1 MSATVAGGFW
11 VMVLGRREGAA
22 RGWTPLREGA
32 RGEAVDYRF
41 RTPASP
47 AVPWASPLGSE
58 QNRRLIPRPRAAL
71 ALPENTMDMKT
82 SPLAQLH
89 DPSLLKTDALIDGQW
104 VKGAARFDV
113 HDPAT
118 GAKLADVANL
128 GAADAEKAIAA
139 ANAAWPAW
147 RGKTAKERS
156 ILLRKWFDLLMVHQ
170 EDLARLMTA
179 ENGKPMTE
187 SRGEVAYGASFV
199 EWFAEEAKRVNGET
213 LPHFDNN
220 RRLMVIRQ
228 AIGVCAAITP
238 WNFPLAMITR
248 KVAPALAAG
257 CPVVIKP
264 AELTP
269 LTALAAA
276 ELALRA
282 GIPAGVLN
290 VLTADGAN
298 SIAVGKV
305 FCASDTVR
313 HISFTGSTE
322 VGRILMA
329 QSAPTIKKLS
339 LELGGNAPF
348 IVFDDA
354 DIDSA
359 VEGAIASKYRNAGQ
373 TCVCANRIYV
383 QEGVYDRF
391 VEKFAAKVKAFKV
404 GNGFEEGV
412 VQGPL
417 IEPAALDKVQRHV
430 EDAQKKGG
438 KVVVGGSR
446 LQGQFFQ
453 PTVIADATGDM
464 LCAREETFGP
474 LAPVFKF
481 RTEQE
486 AIAAANNTEFG
497 LASYFYSRD
506 VGRIF
511 RVSEALEYGMVGI
524 NVGIIATEHVPF
536 GGVKQSGL
544 GREGS
549 HHGMDEY
556 LEIKYLCMGDVLK

>member
-1 MSATVAGGFW
+1 
-11 VMVLGRREGAA
+11 
-22 RGWTPLREGA
+22 
-32 RGEAVDYRF
+32 
-41 RTPASP
+41 
-47 AVPWASPLGSE
+47 
-58 QNRRLIPRPRAAL
+58 
-71 ALPENTMDMKT
+71 MDMKT
-82 SPLAQLH
+82 SPLALLN
-89 DPSLLKTDALIDGQW
+89 DPSLLKTDALINGQW
-104 VKGAARFDV
+104 VAGSSRFDIT
-113 HDPAT
+113 DPAT
-118 GAKLADVANL
+118 GAVLAHVANL
-128 GAADAEKAIAA
+128 GPAEAEQAIAA

-147 RGKTAKERS
+147 KGKTAKERS
-156 ILLRKWFDLLMVHQ
+156 IILRKWYDLLMANQ
-170 EDLARLMTA
+170 DDLGRIMTA
-179 ENGKPMTE
+179 EQGKPLPE
-187 SRGEVAYGASFV
+187 AKGEVAYGASFV

-213 LPHFDNN
+213 LPQFDNT
-220 RRLMVIRQ
+220 RRLLVLKQ
-228 AIGVCAAITP
+228 PIGVCAAITP

-257 CPVVIKP
+257 CPVIIKP

-276 ELALRA
+276 ELAIRA

-290 VLTADGAN
+290 MITADSDN

-305 FCASDTVR
+305 LCASDVVR

-329 QSAPTIKKLS
+329 QSAPTVKKMS

-359 VEGAIASKYRNAGQ
+359 VEGAFASKYRNAGQ
-373 TCVCANRIYV
+373 TCVCSNRFYV
-383 QEGVYDRF
+383 QEGVYDEF
-391 VEKFAAKVKAFKV
+391 VKKFALKVQTAKV
-404 GNGFEEGV
+404 GNGFEDGV
-412 VQGPL
+412 NQGPL
-417 IEPAALDKVQRHV
+417 IEEAALVKVQRHV
-430 EDAQKKGG
+430 DDAVTKGAR
-438 KVVVGGSR
+438 VLVGGHR
-446 LQGQFFQ
+446 LGGLGSGQFFE
-453 PTVIADATGDM
+453 PTVVADATADM

-474 LAPVFKF
+474 FAPVFKF
-481 RTEQE
+481 KTEQE
-486 AIAAANNTEFG
+486 AIDAANNTEFG

-524 NVGIIATEHVPF
+524 NVGILATEHVPF

-549 HHGMDEY
+549 HHGMDDY
-556 LEIKYLCMGDVLK
+556 VEIKYLCMGDILK

>member
-1 MSATVAGGFW
+1 MNA
-11 VMVLGRREGAA
+11 
-22 RGWTPLREGA
+22 
-32 RGEAVDYRF
+32 
-41 RTPASP
+41 
-47 AVPWASPLGSE
+47 
-58 QNRRLIPRPRAAL
+58 Q
-71 ALPENTMDMKT
+71 T
-82 SPLAQLH
+82 SPLSLLK
-89 DPSLLKTDALIDGQW
+89 DPSLLKTDALINGQW
-104 VKGAARFDV
+104 VKGASRFDV

-128 GAADAEKAIAA
+128 GAAEATAAIDA
-139 ANAAWPAW
+139 ANAAWAPW
-147 RGKTAKERS
+147 RNKTGKERS
-156 ILLRKWFDLLMVHQ
+156 LLLRKWFDLLMANQ
-170 EDLARLMTA
+170 DDLGRIMTA
-179 ENGKPMTE
+179 EQGKPLPE
-187 SRGEVAYGASFV
+187 AKGEVAYGASFV

-213 LPHFDNN
+213 LPQFDNN
-220 RRLMVIRQ
+220 RRLMVLKQ
-228 AIGVCAAITP
+228 PIGVCAAITP

-276 ELALRA
+276 ELAIRA
-282 GIPAGVLN
+282 GIPAGVIN
-290 VLTADGAN
+290 VLTADSDN

-305 FCASDTVR
+305 FCASDIVR

-329 QSAPTIKKLS
+329 QSAPTVKKLS

-354 DIDSA
+354 NIDSA
-359 VEGAIASKYRNAGQ
+359 VEGAMASKYRNAGQ

-383 QEGVYDRF
+383 QDGVYDEF
-391 VEKFAAKVKAFKV
+391 VQKFAHRVKSLKV
-404 GNGFEEGV
+404 GNGFDADV
-412 VQGPL
+412 AQGPL
-417 IEPAALDKVQRHV
+417 IEPAAVEKVQRHV
-430 EDAQKKGG
+430 QDAMAKGG
-438 KVVVGGSR
+438 KVMAGGHK
-446 LQGQFFQ
+446 LQGQFFE
-453 PTVIADATGDM
+453 PTVIADAKADM

-474 LAPVFKF
+474 FAPVFRF
-481 RTEQE
+481 HTEQE
-486 AIAAANNTEFG
+486 AINAANHTEFG

-506 VGRIF
+506 IGRIY

-549 HHGMDEY
+549 KHGMEEY
-556 LEIKYLCMGDVLK
+556 LEMKYLCIGDVLE